1 MPARASRPTSWTA
14 FTSSSTSRPP
24 LPDDRFAAAASA
36 RLGPLAV
43 LHPFPTLLV
52 AAATGAIAAIA
63 GADLARS
70 VALALAMAGFQASIG
85 ALNDIHDRSDD
96 EVAKPWKPLPAG
108 RVTFAAARATALGG
122 GLLGFLLSA
131 AAGPAALAI
140 GLIGYGLGVAYDLGL
155 KRTGW
160 GWLAFA
166 LALPLVPVYAWV
178 GAAARLPPDTLVVA
192 VMGPLAGLAL
202 ACANGLVDLERDA
215 VAGGRGVAVRL
226 GRWRATAAIVAAD
239 IALVA
244 VAWATSIGER
254 GVTPA
259 LVAATVTLAVGA
271 AWSARMAVRWRW
283 LGWQAQA
290 AGVAILAVGWL
301 AGAARAGG

>member
-1 MPARASRPTSWTA
+1 
-14 FTSSSTSRPP
+14 
-24 LPDDRFAAAASA
+24 
-36 RLGPLAV
+36 
-43 LHPFPTLLV
+43 
-52 AAATGAIAAIA
+52 
-63 GADLARS
+63 
-70 VALALAMAGFQASIG
+70 MAGFQASIG

-122 GLLGFLLSA
+122 ALLGILLST
-131 AAGPAALAI
+131 AAGPAALAV
-140 GLIGYGLGVAYDLGL
+140 GLIGYGLGVAYDLRL

-166 LALPLVPVYAWV
+166 LALPLVPVYAWL
-178 GAAARLPPDTLVVA
+178 GAAAGLPPRVA
-192 VMGPLAGLAL
+192 VLALLGPLAGFAL
-202 ACANGLVDLERDA
+202 ACANGLVDVEHDA

-226 GRWRATAAIVAAD
+226 GRGRATAAIVAAD
-239 IALVA
+239 SALVA
-244 VAWATSIGER
+244 VAWTTSTG
-254 GVTPA
+254 GQAVTWA
-259 LVAATVTLAVGA
+259 LIAATVTLALGA
-271 AWSARMAVRWRW
+271 AWSARLAVRWRW

>member
-1 MPARASRPTSWTA
+1 MSV
-14 FTSSSTSRPP
+14 SSSGSTQ
-24 LPDDRFAAAASA
+24 A
-36 RLGPLAV
+36 
-43 LHPFPTLLV
+43 V
-52 AAATGAIAAIA
+52 AAPRQPSGGRGTERSWFRRSRSTALCPGCA
-63 GADLARS
+63 GRCRMPSRARR
-70 VALALAMAGFQASIG
+70 VALALALAGFQASIG

-122 GLLGFLLSA
+122 GLLGFLLSG

-178 GAAARLPPDTLVVA
+178 GAAVRLPPDTLVVA

-215 VAGGRGVAVRL
+215 VAGGRRGAVRP
-226 GRWRATAAIVAAD
+226 GQWR
-239 IALVA
+239 
-244 VAWATSIGER
+244 
-254 GVTPA
+254 VT
-259 LVAATVTLAVGA
+259 G
-271 AWSARMAVRWRW
+271 
-283 LGWQAQA
+283 
-290 AGVAILAVGWL
+290 
-301 AGAARAGG
+301 AGGG